1 MTLLTRWAFIALM
14 SLLLC
19 YSSAQAQTTFIVGGS
34 LSGLA
39 AGKSVVLLKNSTSPL
54 ILTSNGGFS
63 FSTGQASG
71 SYSVTVGIQPSGQ
84 LCTVTN
90 GTGTIT
96 NANVNNIAVTCVNT
110 YTVSGTVSGLTS
122 SSVVLRMNSS
132 SLIFAGGATAFKFSS
147 GLTNGSAYAVS
158 VGIQPTGLNCTVSNG
173 VGLINLANVTN
184 VSISCAATYTVS
196 GTISG
201 LTSSGLVLKLKAANL
216 LIPSGATSFKFSTG
230 LQSGV
235 TYLVGVNAQPQNQ
248 VCLVAN
254 GSGVIG
260 TSNITNVVVTCTAV
274 TVPDAPTIGNA
285 ITGDGFATVN
295 FTAPVSNGGSVV
307 TGYTLSC
314 TSGSTTRTATGAS
327 SPITITGLTNLT
339 AYSCSVT
346 ATNAV
351 GTSPASVSIS
361 VTPYVGTANTAS
373 VLCPYSQ
380 STPNITLTTGVTAT
394 SNSSWTCSG
403 TLRSLTANGI
413 PDHQIGTF
421 PNPGNPNAPTAQ
433 TINASAPL
441 TPVVAASNTALRL
454 GFGYALNGVK
464 FDPGTGG
471 TCPSTATKSSDCS
484 AIGTD
489 PWKLEALGVAK
500 SFFNFG
506 TDSNNAHVQPTGAYH
521 YHGMP
526 EGILT
531 KMGVTSANPT
541 MALIGW
547 APDGYPVYARYG
559 HTIPTDISSPLKVIQ
574 SSWRI
579 QLTPDTGRPLTTY
592 IPMGVFLQ
600 DYEYIAGLGDLDD
613 CNGRFDVTPEFPNGI
628 YHYYATDNFPYFPR
642 CWKGVVN

>member
-1 MTLLTRWAFIALM
+1 MKVFIRSVLIFFTSLM
-14 SLLLC
+14 LC
-19 YSSAQAQTTFIVGGS
+19 YSNAQAQTAFTVGGT

-39 AGKSVVLLKNSTSPL
+39 TGKSVVLLKNSTSSLL
-54 ILTSNGGFS
+54 ITANGGFT
-63 FSTGQASG
+63 FSSAQASG
-71 SYSVTVGIQPSGQ
+71 NYAVTVGIQPAGQ
-84 LCTVTN
+84 YCAVTN
-90 GTGTIT
+90 GVGAIT
-96 NANVNNIAVTCVNT
+96 NANITNVSVTCSAT
-110 YTVSGTVSGLTS
+110 YTVSGTVTGLSNS
-122 SSVVLRMNSS
+122 SAVLRMNSA
-132 SLIFAGGATAFKFSS
+132 SLIVAAGATTFKFSS

-173 VGLINLANVTN
+173 LGVINAANVTN
-184 VSISCAATYTVS
+184 VSINCAATYTVS
-196 GTISG
+196 GTING
-201 LTSSGLVLKLKAANL
+201 LTSSGLVLKLKASNL
-216 LIPSGATSFKFSTG
+216 LIANGATSFKFSTG

-235 TYLVGVNAQPQNQ
+235 SYLVGVNAQPQNQ
-248 VCLVAN
+248 QCLVAN
-254 GSGVIG
+254 ASGVIG
-260 TSNITNVVVTCTAV
+260 SSNVINVVVTCSALTA
-274 TVPDAPTIGNA
+274 PDAPTIGNA

-295 FTAPVSNGGSVV
+295 FTAPVSNGGSVI

-327 SPITITGLTNLT
+327 SPITISGLTNLT
-339 AYSCSVT
+339 TYLCSVV

-351 GTSPASVSIS
+351 GTSPASVSVG
-361 VTPYVGTANTAS
+361 VTPYVGTPNTAS
-373 VLCPYSQ
+373 VLCPYTQ

-394 SNSSWTCSG
+394 SNSSWICSG

-421 PNPGNPNAPTAQ
+421 PGPGNPNVPSAQ
-433 TINASAPL
+433 SVNVSSPL

-471 TCPSTATKSSDCS
+471 TCPNTATKSSDCA

-506 TDSNNAHVQPTGAYH
+506 TDINNAHVQPTGAYH

-531 KMGVTSANPT
+531 KMGVTSANPA

-559 HTIPTDISSPLKVIQ
+559 HTIPTDITSPLKTIQ

-579 QLTPDTGRPLTTY
+579 QLNPDTGRPSVTY

-600 DYEYIAGLGDLDD
+600 DYEYVAGLGDLDD

>member
-1 MTLLTRWAFIALM
+1 MILSNGIWKSILAVVLLFASYLT
-14 SLLLC
+14 
-19 YSSAQAQTTFIVGGS
+19 QAQVIYTVGGS
-34 LSGLA
+34 VSGLTTGKVTLLKNGSTPLTLSTNGAFVFPGGQSSGSYVVTVAIQPAGLACLVSNGTGVVTGSNVVNIGVSCSPTYTVAGSISGLA
-39 AGKSVVLLKNSTSPL
+39 A
-54 ILTSNGGFS
+54 
-63 FSTGQASG
+63 
-71 SYSVTVGIQPSGQ
+71 
-84 LCTVTN
+84 
-90 GTGTIT
+90 
-96 NANVNNIAVTCVNT
+96 
-110 YTVSGTVSGLTS
+110 SGL
-122 SSVVLRMNSS
+122 VLRMNSA
-132 SLIFAGGATAFKFSS
+132 SLIVASGATGFKFSTA
-147 GLTNGSAYAVS
+147 LTTNAVYSVS
-158 VGIQPTGLNCTVSNG
+158 VGIQPTGLSCTVNNG
-173 VGLINLANVTN
+173 SGTIAVANVSN
-184 VSISCAATYTVS
+184 IAISCVPTYTVS

-201 LTSSGLVLKLKAANL
+201 LTATGLQLRLKAMT
-216 LIPSGATSFKFSTG
+216 LIVAGGATAFKFSTAFT
-230 LQSGV
+230 SG
-235 TYLVGVNAQPQNQ
+235 TSYLVGVNAQPNGQT
-248 VCLVAN
+248 CLVTNA
-254 GSGVIG
+254 GGTIG
-260 TSNITNVVVTCTAV
+260 TSNVTDVVINCSTL

-285 ITGDGFATVN
+285 ITGDGYATVN

-314 TSGSTTRTATGAS
+314 TGGSTTRTTTGVS
-327 SPITITGLTNLT
+327 SPITISGLTNLT
-339 AYSCSVT
+339 AYGCSVV

-351 GTSPASVSIS
+351 GISPASASIS
-361 VTPYVGTANTAS
+361 VTPYVGTANTVS

-421 PNPGNPNAPTAQ
+421 PNPGNPNTPTVQ
-433 TINASAPL
+433 IINASAPL
-441 TPVVAASNTALRL
+441 TPVVATSNTALRL

-471 TCPSTATKSSDCS
+471 TCPSTATKSSDCA

-506 TDSNNAHVQPTGAYH
+506 TDSNNAHVQPTGMYH

-526 EGILT
+526 EGILA
-531 KMGVTSANPT
+531 KMGVTTASPK

-559 HTIPTDISSPLKVIQ
+559 HTISTDISSPLKTIVSSWVIQ
-574 SSWRI
+574 T
-579 QLTPDTGRPLTTY
+579 TPDTGRPSPSV

-600 DYEYIAGLGDLDD
+600 DYEYVAGSGDLDD

-642 CWKGVVN
+642 CWKGVF